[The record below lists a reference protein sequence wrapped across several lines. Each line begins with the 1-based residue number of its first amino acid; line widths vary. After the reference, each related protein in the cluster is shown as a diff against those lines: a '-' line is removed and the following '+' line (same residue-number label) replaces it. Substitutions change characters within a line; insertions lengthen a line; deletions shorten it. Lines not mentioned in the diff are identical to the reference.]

1 MVIIILLFG
10 HLLCFTISIILR
22 HIIRKYIKSKPLG
35 HQSVLDL
42 LLLDIMY
49 LQTFYYT
56 NFLLVMLVGM
66 VGHIPFIMSQIMLSL
81 YIHIFML
88 KNRMVQTKS
97 YLYLFTYFLTPTF
110 LFKNQVL
117 LTLVLTENIIIC
129 ISFKFHS
136 KIRIPSP
143 IYSILCKF
151 VRKKSR
157 FFEIEFW
164 VIK

>member
-1 MVIIILLFG
+1 MVIIILFFG

-81 YIHIFML
+81 VMIPMLISTCLSQLFIICKIILIFRSVWL
-88 KNRMVQTKS
+88 SDLPDLNITRITRVTVWVCTC
-97 YLYLFTYFLTPTF
+97 LILFGNYRLQGAKPAVLTTFLTGTF
-110 LFKNQVL
+110 DK
-117 LTLVLTENIIIC
+117 T
-129 ISFKFHS
+129 
-136 KIRIPSP
+136 
-143 IYSILCKF
+143 
-151 VRKKSR
+151 
-157 FFEIEFW
+157 
-164 VIK
+164 